1 MNLLVL
7 ISCLYIIFHCIY
19 CLNKMDKD
27 TNNGIYFYHVIFAMA
42 AFALFVFIC
51 NGHKPT
57 LAEMLFSVGMSV
69 RYIFNRRGA
78 DYELSKK

>member
-1 MNLLVL
+1 
-7 ISCLYIIFHCIY
+7 
-19 CLNKMDKD
+19 MDKD